1 MEIENFVQLAEQIKA
16 DEEKISV
23 DGTEK
28 VKFLVGAKEKVQNL
42 IDVLKKIE
50 KKTKKTKQS
59 RKFMKILES
68 FVACHITNPA
78 IIDKYSEI
86 VTVLSK
92 YYKGKLDE

>member
-1 MEIENFVQLAEQIKA
+1 MDEFKQLVNQIKEA
-16 DEEKISV
+16 KEKTAQEDIK
-23 DGTEK
+23 K
-28 VKFLVGAKEKVQNL
+28 VEFLVEAKNKVQNL
-42 IDVLKKIE
+42 INVLKKIE

-59 RKFMKILES
+59 RKFMKMLES